1 MQAPRQGRQEM
12 HDHDHQTHP
21 ELLGAGR
28 EQTHFKLR
36 LRGLAKGKYTAAVT
50 AQNANGK
57 SGTVKRKFTSRPRL
71 TLKGTQAGVRPA
83 ASRG

>member
-1 MQAPRQGRQEM
+1 MQAPRQDRQEM

-21 ELLGAGR
+21 DLLGTAGANA
-28 EQTHFKLR
+28 FKLK

-57 SGTVKRKFTSRPRL
+57 SGTVKLKFRVTH
-71 TLKGTQAGVRPA
+71 G
-83 ASRG
+83 